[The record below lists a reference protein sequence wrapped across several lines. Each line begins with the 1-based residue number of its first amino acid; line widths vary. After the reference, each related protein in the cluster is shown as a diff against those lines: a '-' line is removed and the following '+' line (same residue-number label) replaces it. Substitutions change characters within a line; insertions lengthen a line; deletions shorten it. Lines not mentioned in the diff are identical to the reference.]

1 MKTTVKRP
9 TIFFTGFLV
18 FSFYSL
24 CFADFSFSSTVAKGK
39 TVLKDGKITLQ
50 GNEQNLK
57 LKIRANQDYMSI
69 NVKDAEFRQ
78 ILYSISRQA
87 GVGFSADAPKEFMD
101 KKVSISLQNVS
112 LEKGV
117 NLLAQKAGI
126 KHVNMIYTRLVF
138 HGKPVFLLDKV
149 EFFYNVIE
157 ELVKPKSERKPGRI
171 REPKPLLF
179 RISPY
184 LPAVLRTKYLPPP
197 QPFSQPS
204 SGNVGN
210 KEGSL
215 PPPEILKKREEYKKR
230 MMEEAEKKKNEK

>member
-1 MKTTVKRP
+1 MIVRKP
-9 TIFFTGFLV
+9 TIFFIGLLA

-24 CFADFSFSSTVAKGK
+24 CFANFSFSSTAVTGK
-39 TVLKDGKITLQ
+39 TVLKDGNITLQ
-50 GNEQNLK
+50 GNKQNLK
-57 LKIRANQDYMSI
+57 LKIRANQNYLSI
-69 NVKDAEFRQ
+69 DVKDAEFRQ
-78 ILYSISRQA
+78 VLYSISRQA

-101 KKVSISLQNVS
+101 KKVTLSFQGVS

-138 HGKPVFLLDKV
+138 HGKPAFLLDKV

-157 ELVKPKSERKPGRI
+157 KLIKPKSERKPGRV

-184 LPAVLRTKYLPPP
+184 LPAVLRTKYLPPS
-197 QPFSQPS
+197 QPFNQPS

-230 MMEEAEKKKNEK
+230 MMEEVEKKKKEK